1 MIEEVL
7 QDHVVIRRRLVE
19 EWEHA
24 HDDRNDSDLC
34 VLVDDVR
41 QGNDQRL
48 QELLGGQFD
57 SLVIEHVHQQ
67 NERVTSKV
75 FELGGLEILDQRTR
89 EVDVGTELP

>member
-1 MIEEVL
+1 MVEEVL
-7 QDHVVIRRRLVE
+7 QDHIVIGRCLVKE
-19 EWEHA
+19 REHT
-24 HDDRNDSDLC
+24 HDDRNDCDLR
-34 VLVDDVR
+34 VFVNDVR
-41 QGNDQRL
+41 QSNDQRL